1 MRPIAAIC
9 FCFIVSI
16 TTLNAQTNKEDYSNE
31 ELLKIPVEAAFYLFK
46 KDDYS
51 LTKFLTE
58 KNGLEYNLQKR
69 SGNNYFEFTRILKGN
84 TNERDFYSTTI
95 NGLTIIADKRLEK
108 QFQIEAFYL
117 KTNYKK
123 ENLSDKSFFD
133 FLQNHPK
140 LYKQDGKFML
150 IIRGEDKIKVKAV
163 IGIIP
168 DYFAALPKYNVL
180 FFDCDDTIK
189 IEDILKNLSY

>member
-1 MRPIAAIC
+1 M
-9 FCFIVSI
+9 S
-16 TTLNAQTNKEDYSNE
+16 NAQTSKEYYSNN

-58 KNGLEYNLQKR
+58 KNGLENNLFKR
-69 SGNNYFEFTRILKGN
+69 SGNNYFEYSRVLKGSM
-84 TNERDFYSTTI
+84 NEKDFYSTTL
-95 NGLTIIADKRLEK
+95 NSLTISVDKRLEK
-108 QFQIEAFYL
+108 QFQIEAIYM

-168 DYFAALPKYNVL
+168 DYYAAAPKYNVL
-180 FFDCDDTIK
+180 FFDCDDSIK
-189 IEDILKNLSY
+189 IEDILQNLSF